1 VSKRSRDEETKAM
14 QPTNMH
20 LSNRDRAVLHAVAD
34 GRCRRI
40 SHILFIDGVY
50 CADQFVADHLAEA
63 GLLSAAD
70 PVRLT
75 PSAQQLLKAA

>member
-1 VSKRSRDEETKAM
+1 M
-14 QPTNMH
+14 QPTTMQ
-20 LSNRDRAVLHAVAD
+20 LTSRDRAVLNAVVD

-75 PSAQQLLKAA
+75 PSAHRLLRGA